1 MNNRTTLFPNP
12 EEVSSNRPAQNKEL
26 QGSLAAVAVFN
37 AEQSPKNPQ
46 LLTQVA
52 PQTRFRL
59 SVKLNIFDQ
68 NPWTRYN
75 RFMKVDQAGPAL
87 LVYAKNRPEKIFAVK
102 EITGVSKDSLNRLQS
117 TIHTNIV
124 RFVTAYY
131 FNGSC
136 FLFYDEMSCNLL
148 QLLSSPRGCLT
159 VGEVALVCRG
169 ILEGLTHL
177 HNHLQLSHG
186 QVSVQNVLLSK
197 SGEIKLGTP
206 SGLISIQSCLLICPS
221 KCWKLDAELSKAE
234 HTARPSMCRRNSYC
248 HVAIKLPAPIYDRF
262 H

>member
-1 MNNRTTLFPNP
+1 MNKRTTLFPNP
-12 EEVSSNRPAQNKEL
+12 EEVPPNRPAQNKEP
-26 QGSLAAVAVFN
+26 QGNLAAAAVFK
-37 AEQSPKNPQ
+37 AEKSKKNPQ

-68 NPWTRYN
+68 NPWTRYKG
-75 RFMKVDQAGPAL
+75 FMKVDQAGPAL
-87 LVYAKNRPEKIFAVK
+87 LVYDKKTEKIFAVK

-136 FLFYDEMSCNLL
+136 FLFYDEMPLNLL
-148 QLLSSPRGCLT
+148 ELLSSPNGSLT

-169 ILEGLTHL
+169 ILEGLAHL
-177 HNHLQLSHG
+177 HNHLRLSYG
-186 QVSVQNVLLSK
+186 QVSVRNVLLSK
-197 SGEIKLGTP
+197 SGEVKLGTP
-206 SGLISIQSCLLICPS
+206 CVLISIQPCLLICPS
-221 KCWKLDAELSKAE
+221 KCWKLDVE
-234 HTARPSMCRRNSYC
+234 
-248 HVAIKLPAPIYDRF
+248 
-262 H
+262 

>member
-12 EEVSSNRPAQNKEL
+12 EEVPSSMPTQNKVAV
-26 QGSLAAVAVFN
+26 AAVFK
-37 AEQSPKNPQ
+37 AEQSKKKTQP
-46 LLTQVA
+46 LTQAA

-59 SVKLNIFDQ
+59 SVNLNIFDQ

-75 RFMKVDQAGPAL
+75 KFMKVDQAGPAL
-87 LVYAKNRPEKIFAVK
+87 LVYNKNRPEKIFAVK
-102 EITGVSKDSLNRLQS
+102 EITGVSKDLLNRLQS

-148 QLLSSPRGCLT
+148 ELLSSPNGNLT

-177 HNHLQLSHG
+177 HNHLQLSYG
-186 QVSVQNVLLSK
+186 QVSMRDVLLSK

-206 SGLISIQSCLLICPS
+206 CVLISIQSCLLIFPS
-221 KCWKLDAELSKAE
+221 KCWKLNVE
-234 HTARPSMCRRNSYC
+234 
-248 HVAIKLPAPIYDRF
+248 
-262 H
+262 